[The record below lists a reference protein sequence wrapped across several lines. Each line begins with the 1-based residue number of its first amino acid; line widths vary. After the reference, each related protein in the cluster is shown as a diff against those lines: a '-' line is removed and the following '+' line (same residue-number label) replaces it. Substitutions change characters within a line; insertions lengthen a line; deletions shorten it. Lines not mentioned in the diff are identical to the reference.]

1 MDIYISMI
9 VNELVPVDVILL
21 PELLSVVV
29 EELVGAV
36 TEGNAVDPESV
47 VSEPALVG
55 ADHPL
60 ASTCV
65 TVHPVN
71 TDIGQVLNIGAG
83 QQCF

>member
-1 MDIYISMI
+1 MDISMI
-9 VNELVPVDVILL
+9 VNEFVPVDVILL

-29 EELVGAV
+29 EKLVGAV
-36 TEGNAVDPESV
+36 TEGDTMDPEGV
-47 VSEPALVG
+47 VGEPALVG

-71 TDIGQVLNIGAG
+71 THIGQVLHIGAG
-83 QQCF
+83 QQSF